1 MPNNLVC
8 PIGHQGSYNWI
19 NLLICAQ
26 ILTSWQQTPMI
37 IQRTKRAVSSLR
49 RSKYNNAFYALELSM
64 PVTSTGLGSGT
75 TTVSLVIWFMVA
87 PVLFWDVARRFSL
100 PAVAIPLRSHLG
112 RVQHFEQG
120 RMLAANHSR
129 WRGQRHLVLVN
140 WKGWDNAI
148 SKSLETVQQTW
159 TLDVFEAEWDDH
171 RPMFQVKFCAVAA

>member
-1 MPNNLVC
+1 
-8 PIGHQGSYNWI
+8 
-19 NLLICAQ
+19 
-26 ILTSWQQTPMI
+26 
-37 IQRTKRAVSSLR
+37 
-49 RSKYNNAFYALELSM
+49 M

-129 WRGQRHLVLVN
+129 
-140 WKGWDNAI
+140 
-148 SKSLETVQQTW
+148 
-159 TLDVFEAEWDDH
+159 
-171 RPMFQVKFCAVAA
+171 